1 MKLSISVLIGV
12 IATIAGVSS
21 LEFDLG
27 YAGESLSDIP
37 KEKRVDALLN
47 HLDAWEMRRGLLSK
61 NEMAL
66 KKRGGSGESSVQDS
80 IGNVVVNVKIG
91 SEKSEVPMLV
101 DLSLIHISEPR
112 D

>member
-37 KEKRVDALLN
+37 KEKRVDALFN
-47 HLDAWEMRRGLLSK
+47 HLDAWETVSYTHLTLPTIY
-61 NEMAL
+61 
-66 KKRGGSGESSVQDS
+66 SV
-80 IGNVVVNVKIG
+80 
-91 SEKSEVPMLV
+91 
-101 DLSLIHISEPR
+101 
-112 D
+112 

>member
-37 KEKRVDALLN
+37 KEKRVDALPVSYT
-47 HLDAWEMRRGLLSK
+47 HLTLPTKA
-61 NEMAL
+61 
-66 KKRGGSGESSVQDS
+66 
-80 IGNVVVNVKIG
+80 
-91 SEKSEVPMLV
+91 
-101 DLSLIHISEPR
+101 
-112 D
+112 